1 MSTKK
6 IDMKLLLRQ
15 LAGTEESCYEFTPV
29 SDYVMEHIL
38 KPLLAG
44 QKVYY
49 AELDFDRFSGS
60 DIDDLENMLEERE
73 RQKNRLEKL
82 NLVFCSAE
90 PISVKR
96 RAFC

>member
-6 IDMKLLLRQ
+6 IDMKLLFRQ
-15 LAGTEESCYEFTPV
+15 LAGMEESCVEFTPV
-29 SDYVMEHIL
+29 SDYVMEHIF
-38 KPLLAG
+38 KPLLAD
-44 QKVYY
+44 QEVSY
-49 AELDFDRFSGS
+49 AELDFTRFSGS

-73 RQKNRLEKL
+73 RQKNRLEQL
-82 NLVFCSAE
+82 NLVFCAAE

>member
-15 LAGTEESCYEFTPV
+15 LAGTEESCVEFTSV
-29 SDYVMEHIL
+29 SDYVMEHIF
-38 KPLLAG
+38 KPLLAD
-44 QKVYY
+44 QEVCY
-49 AELDFDRFSGS
+49 AELDFTRFSGV
-60 DIDDLENMLEERE
+60 DIADLEDLLEEQE
-73 RQKNRLEKL
+73 CQKNRLEQL
-82 NLVFCSAE
+82 NRVFCKAE

>member
-29 SDYVMEHIL
+29 SDYVMEHIF
-38 KPLLAG
+38 KPLLAD
-44 QKVYY
+44 QEVSY
-49 AELDFDRFSGS
+49 AELDFTRFSGS
-60 DIDDLENMLEERE
+60 DIADLENMLEERG
-73 RQKNRLEKL
+73 RQRNRLEQL
-82 NLVFCSAE
+82 NRVFCKAE